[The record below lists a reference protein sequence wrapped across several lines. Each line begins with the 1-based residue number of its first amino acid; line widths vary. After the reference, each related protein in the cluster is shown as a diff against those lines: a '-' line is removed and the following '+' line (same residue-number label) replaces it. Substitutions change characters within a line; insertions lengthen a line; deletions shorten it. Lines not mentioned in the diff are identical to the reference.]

1 MSLDIEAHDA
11 MLDHLGTLA
20 VRLAYHTGDPGAAN
34 TADNEVTGGT
44 YARGT
49 VGWGAAAA
57 SSMAATTL
65 PTINI
70 PAGTSVTW
78 SSLWNSAGTKRYQK
92 KALSATETFGAAGTL
107 QLTSATLSLS

>member
-1 MSLDIEAHDA
+1 MALDVKAMNA
-11 MLDHLGTLA
+11 MLDALGALA
-20 VRLAYHTGDPGAAN
+20 VRVAFHTGDPGAAD
-34 TADNEVTGGT
+34 TASNEVSGGS

-49 VGWGAAAA
+49 IAWNAASA
-57 SSMAATTL
+57 SSMAAGTL

-70 PAGTSVTW
+70 PAGTAVTW
-78 SSLWNSAGTKRYQK
+78 VSLWNSAGTVRYEK